1 MALITFDF
9 TQNSMYKLM
18 KTQIN
23 VIFSFKLR
31 VTSNSMEL
39 LNLLS
44 NEHIIFFVDS
54 IMKAVYRG
62 VLERMYG
69 PNTFIYESNT
79 PEWRKVPS

>member
-54 IMKAVYRG
+54 IMKAVYHG

-69 PNTFIYESNT
+69 PNTVIYENNT
-79 PEWRKVPS
+79 PE